1 MVDPYFWSNRPLTL
15 ARLRDIAAK
24 AHARGLGWAWLR
36 LRKELRQP
44 ETTQGIRLRR
54 VNVLLY
60 AGLLNLL
67 SLLPAALF
75 RLVGTRRR
83 TLALFYDLDIASLT
97 FDIVDYLMLA
107 ELERRRLGLD
117 AVHVVIVPGR
127 TGGLRQEAEHY
138 DKVVDQHARQ
148 WRLHNLIVPM
158 FALFPNVAGY
168 TICSD
173 RRHAT
178 LVRLLFPRA
187 VHPPGYW
194 PAFPIVPVRRLVF
207 GAARE
212 GKAIFPGV
220 QVPAQALRFVA
231 QWLAARIGGRKPIV
245 ITLRQYGYMP
255 SRNSNVSAWIEFARR
270 LDKTRYA
277 PVFVQDVSA
286 AMAATPPEL
295 DAFPVFREAPF
306 NMILRG
312 ALYERAWLNICQAH
326 GPTELMWYNER
337 CRYAI
342 FLTVGSS
349 PETELETLRGY
360 GIEANESPPFA
371 TKLQKW
377 VWAMDDLETI
387 EREFTLMEAA
397 IERAESG
404 QGSGQG

>member
-1 MVDPYFWSNRPLTL
+1 MVDPYFWSNQPLTL
-15 ARLRDIAAK
+15 ARLRDIVAK
-24 AHARGLGWAWLR
+24 ARARGAGWVWR
-36 LRKELRQP
+36 RFVKELRQP

-54 VNVLLY
+54 LNTLLY

-75 RLVGTRRR
+75 RLVGTKRR

-117 AVHVVIVPGR
+117 AVHVVVVPGR
-127 TGGLRQEAEHY
+127 VGGLRQEAEHY
-138 DKVVDQHARQ
+138 EKVVDQHARL
-148 WRLHNLIVPM
+148 WRLYNLIIPM
-158 FALFPNVAGY
+158 FALLPSVAGY

-178 LVRLLFPRA
+178 LVRLFFPRA

-212 GKAIFPGV
+212 GRAVYPGLKM
-220 QVPAQALRFVA
+220 PEQALRFVDD
-231 QWLAARIGGRKPIV
+231 WLKARVGARRPVV
-245 ITLRQYGYMP
+245 ITLRQYGYMTT
-255 SRNSNVSAWIEFARR
+255 RNSNVSAWVEFARR
-270 LDKTRYA
+270 LDPDRYA
-277 PVFVQDVSA
+277 PIFVQDVAA
-286 AMAATPPEL
+286 AMGPTPPEL
-295 DAFPVFREAPF
+295 DQFLVFREAPF

-337 CRYAI
+337 CRYVI
-342 FLTVGSS
+342 FLTIGSS

-360 GIEANESPPFA
+360 GIEPDQSPPFA
-371 TKLQKW
+371 TPLQKW
-377 VWAMDDLETI
+377 VWDKDDLPAI
-387 EREFTLMEAA
+387 EREFHAMEAA
-397 IERAESG
+397 IERADAAAR
-404 QGSGQG
+404 

>member
-15 ARLRDIAAK
+15 ARLRDIVAK
-24 AHARGLGWAWLR
+24 LRARGWGWGWTR
-36 LRKELRQP
+36 LKKELRQP
-44 ETTQGIRLRR
+44 ETTQGIAIRR
-54 VNVLLY
+54 VNVSLYGALLTV
-60 AGLLNLL
+60 LM
-67 SLLPAALF
+67 LLPALVF

-97 FDIVDYLMLA
+97 FDIVDYVMLA
-107 ELERRRLGLD
+107 ELERRRLRLD

-127 TGGLRQEAEHY
+127 SGLLRQEAAHF
-138 DKVVDQHARQ
+138 DAVVNWDARW
-148 WRLHNLIVPM
+148 WRLYNLVIPM
-158 FALFPNVAGY
+158 FALFPTVAGY

-178 LVRLLFPRA
+178 MVRLLFPRA

-212 GKAIFPGV
+212 GRPVFPGV
-220 QVPAQALRFVA
+220 RIPDQALKFVDE
-231 QWLAARIGGRKPIV
+231 WLAARAGGRKPVV
-245 ITLRQYGYMP
+245 ISLRQYGYMP
-255 SRNSNVSAWIEFARR
+255 SRNSNVSAWVAFARR
-270 LDKTRYA
+270 LDRSRYA
-277 PVFVQDVSA
+277 PLFVQDVSA

-295 DAFPVFREAPF
+295 EEFLVFREAPF

-349 PETELETLRGY
+349 PETEAETLRGY
-360 GIEANESPPFA
+360 GIEPGESPPFA
-371 TKLQKW
+371 TPLQRW
-377 VWAMDDLETI
+377 VWSADDLDAI
-387 EREFTLMEAA
+387 ERTFAEMEAA
-397 IERAESG
+397 IARAESG
-404 QGSGQG
+404 QG

>member
-24 AHARGLGWAWLR
+24 VRERGIGWAWLR

-44 ETTQGIRLRR
+44 ETTQGIGIRR

-60 AGLLNLL
+60 AAALNLL
-67 SLLPAALF
+67 ALLPAQVF
-75 RLVGTRRR
+75 RLVGTKRR

-107 ELERRRLGLD
+107 ELERRRLGLE

-127 TGGLRQEAEHY
+127 SGLLRQEAAHF
-138 DKVVDQHARQ
+138 DAVVNWNARW
-148 WRLHNLIVPM
+148 WRLYNLVLPM
-158 FALFPNVAGY
+158 FALFPTVAGY

-178 LVRLLFPRA
+178 LVRLMFPRA

-212 GKAIFPGV
+212 GKPIFPGV
-220 QVPAQALRFVA
+220 AVPAQALAFVDE
-231 QWLAARIGGRKPIV
+231 WLAARTAGRRPVV
-245 ITLRQYGYMP
+245 ISLRQYGYMP

-270 LDKTRYA
+270 LDKTRYV

-286 AMAATPPEL
+286 AMGPTPAEL
-295 DAFPVFREAPF
+295 EEFLLFREAPF
-306 NMILRG
+306 NMILRA

-371 TKLQKW
+371 TPLQKW
-377 VWAMDDLETI
+377 VWEMDDLPAI
-387 EREFTLMEAA
+387 ERAFAQMEAA
-397 IERAESG
+397 IRRAESG
-404 QGSGQG
+404 QG

>member
-1 MVDPYFWSNRPLTL
+1 MVDPYFWSNRPLTM

-24 AHARGLGWAWLR
+24 ARARGPGWVWLR
-36 LRKELRQP
+36 LTKELRHP
-44 ETTQGIRLRR
+44 ETTQGIALRR

-60 AGLLNLL
+60 AALVYLL
-67 SLLPAALF
+67 SLLPALVF

-117 AVHVVIVPGR
+117 AVHVVVVPGR
-127 TGGLRQEAEHY
+127 VDGLRQEAEHY
-138 DKVVDQHARQ
+138 EKVVDQHARI
-148 WRLHNLIVPM
+148 WRLHNLIIPM
-158 FALFPNVAGY
+158 FALFPTVAGY

-178 LVRLLFPRA
+178 LVRFFFPRR

-212 GKAIFPGV
+212 GRAVFPGLTI
-220 QVPAQALRFVA
+220 PEQALRFVDT
-231 QWLAARIGGRKPIV
+231 WLKARIGDRKPVV
-245 ITLRQYGYMP
+245 ITLRQYGYQP
-255 SRNSNVSAWIEFARR
+255 TRNSNVSAWIAFARK
-270 LDKTRYA
+270 LDRSRYA
-277 PVFVQDVSA
+277 PIFVQDVAA
-286 AMAATPPEL
+286 AMQETPPEL
-295 DAFPVFREAPF
+295 AEFPVFREAPF

-337 CRYAI
+337 CRYVI
-342 FLTVGSS
+342 FLTIGSS

-360 GIEANESPPFA
+360 GIEADESPPFA
-371 TKLQKW
+371 TPLQKW
-377 VWAMDDLETI
+377 VWDKDELPMI
-387 EREFTLMEAA
+387 EREFAAMEAA
-397 IERAESG
+397 IARAEADKR
-404 QGSGQG
+404 